1 MVRNGHK
8 PTRTITTGA
17 GQLDVQQPRVR
28 DNSPDKANRAQFS
41 SSILPP
47 YLRRS
52 KSIDEL
58 IPWLYLKGISS
69 GDFPDALQA
78 ILGENAK
85 GLSANVVV
93 RLKEQWTKEH
103 ETWSR
108 RDLSDK
114 RYAYIWV
121 DGIHVK
127 IRLEDE
133 GNQKQCMLVVMGA
146 TEDGQK
152 ELIAVMDGY
161 RESEQSWHELLVD
174 LKQRG
179 LALAPTL
186 ATGDGAL
193 GFWAALRKV
202 YPERREQRCW
212 VHKTANVLN
221 KMPKSVQPR
230 AKSDLQE
237 IWMAETRQDSEKA
250 FDTFLE
256 KYGSKYD
263 AACACL
269 EKDRDVLFTFYDF
282 PAEHWKHLR
291 TTNPIESTF
300 ATIRLRHKRTKGSGS
315 RRTSL
320 AMMFKLAQSAQKGWR
335 KLNCHEK
342 IIPLLNGKKF
352 VNGVQQDAA

>member
-1 MVRNGHK
+1 MTKSTKVTASNPAANQVDSEVVQFRAEFDERSPLDQIVQDGARKMLQDAIEAEVADFLTQFSDRVDEQGRRLVVRNGHK

-193 GFWAALRKV
+193 GFWAALRV
-202 YPERREQRCW
+202 VASRC
-212 VHKTANVLN
+212 
-221 KMPKSVQPR
+221 
-230 AKSDLQE
+230 
-237 IWMAETRQDSEKA
+237 
-250 FDTFLE
+250 
-256 KYGSKYD
+256 
-263 AACACL
+263 
-269 EKDRDVLFTFYDF
+269 
-282 PAEHWKHLR
+282 
-291 TTNPIESTF
+291 
-300 ATIRLRHKRTKGSGS
+300 
-315 RRTSL
+315 
-320 AMMFKLAQSAQKGWR
+320 
-335 KLNCHEK
+335 
-342 IIPLLNGKKF
+342 
-352 VNGVQQDAA
+352 

>member
-1 MVRNGHK
+1 MTKSTKVTASNPAANQVDPEVVQFRAEFDERSPLDQIVQDGARKMLQDAIEAEVADFLTQFSDRVDEQGRRLVVRNGHK

-85 GLSANVVV
+85 GQSANVVV

-202 YPERREQRCW
+202 YPETRE
-212 VHKTANVLN
+212 
-221 KMPKSVQPR
+221 
-230 AKSDLQE
+230 
-237 IWMAETRQDSEKA
+237 
-250 FDTFLE
+250 
-256 KYGSKYD
+256 
-263 AACACL
+263 
-269 EKDRDVLFTFYDF
+269 
-282 PAEHWKHLR
+282 
-291 TTNPIESTF
+291 
-300 ATIRLRHKRTKGSGS
+300 
-315 RRTSL
+315 
-320 AMMFKLAQSAQKGWR
+320 
-335 KLNCHEK
+335 
-342 IIPLLNGKKF
+342 
-352 VNGVQQDAA
+352 

>member
-1 MVRNGHK
+1 MTKSTKVTASNPAANQVDPEVVQFRAEFDERSPLDQIVQDGARKMLQDAIEAEVADFLTQFSDRVDEQGRRLVVRNGHK

-133 GNQKQCMLVVMGA
+133 
-146 TEDGQK
+146 
-152 ELIAVMDGY
+152 
-161 RESEQSWHELLVD
+161 
-174 LKQRG
+174 
-179 LALAPTL
+179 
-186 ATGDGAL
+186 
-193 GFWAALRKV
+193 
-202 YPERREQRCW
+202 
-212 VHKTANVLN
+212 
-221 KMPKSVQPR
+221 
-230 AKSDLQE
+230 
-237 IWMAETRQDSEKA
+237 
-250 FDTFLE
+250 
-256 KYGSKYD
+256 
-263 AACACL
+263 
-269 EKDRDVLFTFYDF
+269 
-282 PAEHWKHLR
+282 
-291 TTNPIESTF
+291 
-300 ATIRLRHKRTKGSGS
+300 
-315 RRTSL
+315 
-320 AMMFKLAQSAQKGWR
+320 
-335 KLNCHEK
+335 
-342 IIPLLNGKKF
+342 
-352 VNGVQQDAA
+352 

>member
-1 MVRNGHK
+1 MTKSTKVTASNPEANQVDPEVVQFRAEFDERSPLDQIVQDGARKMLQDAIEAEVADFLTQFSDRVDEQGRRLVVRNGHK

-133 GNQKQCMLVVMGA
+133 GNQKQCMLVVLGA

-202 YPERREQRCW
+202 YPE
-212 VHKTANVLN
+212 
-221 KMPKSVQPR
+221 
-230 AKSDLQE
+230 
-237 IWMAETRQDSEKA
+237 TR
-250 FDTFLE
+250 
-256 KYGSKYD
+256 
-263 AACACL
+263 
-269 EKDRDVLFTFYDF
+269 
-282 PAEHWKHLR
+282 
-291 TTNPIESTF
+291 
-300 ATIRLRHKRTKGSGS
+300 
-315 RRTSL
+315 
-320 AMMFKLAQSAQKGWR
+320 
-335 KLNCHEK
+335 
-342 IIPLLNGKKF
+342 
-352 VNGVQQDAA
+352 